1 MYRHNL
7 GLLGTKAKE
16 CIVISLILIILSAVV
31 SLFNSYFNSSEF
43 FEYQAREI
51 EKLFEG
57 RKDFTVL
64 ARDVLNARSDI
75 AYIKLLDKNGIIID
89 SLGKES
95 FIGIKKFNF
104 PTVDE
109 NTVIVGLREMG
120 NKTFIF
126 HSLLWSVVIGA
137 FFSVVSILTILI
149 FFTRDQNTYFERVIN
164 AIKRVSRGDFT
175 ARLDIEKAIEK
186 DVLMIR
192 LFESFNQ
199 MVDQLRRREET
210 ARETQRFQ
218 PTVII
223 SEKKE
228 EARLRMVTALVAK
241 ISGFEE
247 VSGRLG
253 TAEFSSFV
261 TEYRK
266 AASSIVSDYG
276 GVIEALLQDEIV
288 ALFNVPDEQD
298 KPELRAVCA
307 AVEVLQV
314 LGSMNRKRV
323 VEGKDPIKG
332 KIGIGAKAV
341 QFYSVSGIPQGVKE
355 VVNLAR
361 EISKDAP
368 LWKVLVSSEVYK
380 LISDYVD
387 AKEIE
392 VKQGTS
398 FSILAVEEGVIQ
410 L

>member
-1 MYRHNL
+1 VYRYNL
-7 GLLGTKAKE
+7 GFLGTRAKA
-16 CIVISLILIILSAVV
+16 CIVTFLIFIILSAVV
-31 SLFNSYFNSSEF
+31 SLFNSFFNSAEF

-57 RKDFTVL
+57 RRDFTTL
-64 ARDVLNARSDI
+64 AREVLDTRSDI

-95 FIGIKKFNF
+95 FIGLKKFNF
-104 PTVDE
+104 PAADE
-109 NTVIVGLREMG
+109 NTVIVGIREMG
-120 NKTFIF
+120 NKKFIL
-126 HSLLWSVVIGA
+126 HSLLWSVIIGI
-137 FFSVVSILTILI
+137 FFSVISIFTILV
-149 FFTRDQNTYFERVIN
+149 FFTRNQNIYLERIIN
-164 AIKRVSRGDFT
+164 AIKRLSRGDFT
-175 ARLDIEKAIEK
+175 ARLDIEKALEN

-210 ARETQRFQ
+210 ARETYRFQ
-218 PTVII
+218 PTVIV

-228 EARLRMVTALVAK
+228 EAKLRKVTALVAK
-241 ISGFEE
+241 ISGFEGL
-247 VSGRLG
+247 SSRLG
-253 TAEFSSFV
+253 AAEFSSFL

-314 LGSMNRKRV
+314 LANMNKKRV
-323 VEGKDPIKG
+323 IEGKESING

-341 QFYSVSGIPQGVKE
+341 PFYVESGIPQGVKE

-368 LWKVLVSSEVYK
+368 LWKVLVSSEVYE
-380 LISDYVD
+380 LVSDYVD
-387 AKEIE
+387 AKEIDVE
-392 VKQGTS
+392 HGTS
-398 FSILAVEEGVIQ
+398 FSIVAVEEGIIQ
-410 L
+410 V